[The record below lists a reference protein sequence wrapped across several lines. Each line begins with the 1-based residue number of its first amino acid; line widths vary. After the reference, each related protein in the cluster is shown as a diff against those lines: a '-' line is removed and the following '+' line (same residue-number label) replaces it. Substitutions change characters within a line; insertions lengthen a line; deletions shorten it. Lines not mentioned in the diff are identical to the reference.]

1 MFIACDAI
9 FYSICVFLF
18 LEAAASRQWLSFF
31 LFLFYKQTL
40 MDSGWIV
47 SLLGG
52 KVVQTLALDILS
64 TERRVRTVERVTWIY
79 IYTQRERES
88 YIYMTGVYI
97 TVCVYN
103 WVIEFT
109 VVMDVQVE
117 VLATV
122 FPPKFRS
129 TRIGRTRNFRR
140 TKSLF
145 FIFFFFKLA
154 KRRSYFLF
162 FFFL

>member
-1 MFIACDAI
+1 MA
-9 FYSICVFLF
+9 LF
-18 LEAAASRQWLSFF
+18 FSF
-31 LFLFYKQTL
+31 
-40 MDSGWIV
+40 
-47 SLLGG
+47 SLLQTNPNGQWVDRLFAWGESCSNPSFGYFKHRKKG
-52 KVVQTLALDILS
+52 KDCGKSYLDI
-64 TERRVRTVERVTWIY
+64 Y
-79 IYTQRERES
+79 IHRERES

-162 FFFL
+162 FFFF